1 MELEEKVR
9 EVFSKKLDEIRPVV
23 SGPWWT
29 QGGIAERW
37 RNYLKTLEEYGVEC
51 RGMLLDKILPD
62 DSDSTRIQDPLN
74 MNARIIMPKEFAM
87 KVAAM
92 KGLP

>member
-29 QGGIAERW
+29 TGGIAERW
-37 RNYLKTLEEYGVEC
+37 RNYLKTLEEYGVEY
-51 RGMLLDKILPD
+51 RGVLLDKIFPD

-74 MNARIIMPKEFAM
+74 MNARIIMPKEFAT